1 MVNMELEVKVLEID
15 KDKLI
20 NKIISA
26 GEEFVS
32 EEEQHLYTYD
42 LPTIYGRYNDLLL
55 QLNEPENSI
64 KYDVAIDNKILCLN
78 IDKH

>member
-1 MVNMELEVKVLEID
+1 M
-15 KDKLI
+15 
-20 NKIISA
+20 
-26 GEEFVS
+26 S

-55 QLNEPENSI
+55 QLNEPENPI